1 MLKSVF
7 TLFEWSCGKVG
18 YDGLLDL
25 SMDFILFK
33 FYFAAFSIASLWLLI
48 NLMIST
54 INEVFTEVRE
64 NELYSYDKELVDFA
78 KGLFRDAGKI
88 ITGKYDDDD
97 DDDKKKVSFEFDDDD
112 VTELNLT
119 EYKDGPEYMETFEH
133 SMGRLFEYI
142 NSLET
147 KHMSNKTQKHGKKG
161 WHQFM

>member
-1 MLKSVF
+1 MLKLVF

-88 ITGKYDDDD
+88 IIGKYDDDD
-97 DDDKKKVSFEFDDDD
+97 EDAKKVSFEFDDDD
-112 VTELNLT
+112 VTELNNTDL
-119 EYKDGPEYMETFEH
+119 YKDGPDYMDSLEH
-133 SMGRLFEYI
+133 SFGRLFDYI
-142 NSLET
+142 NSMET
-147 KHMSNKTQKHGKKG
+147 NQMLK
-161 WHQFM
+161 

>member
-1 MLKSVF
+1 MLKLVF

-88 ITGKYDDDD
+88 IIGKYDDDED
-97 DDDKKKVSFEFDDDD
+97 AKKVSFEFDDDD
-112 VTELNLT
+112 VTELNNTDL
-119 EYKDGPEYMETFEH
+119 YKDGPEYMDSLEH
-133 SMGRLFEYI
+133 SVGRLFDYI
-142 NSLET
+142 NSMET
-147 KHMSNKTQKHGKKG
+147 NQMLK
-161 WHQFM
+161 